1 MILLNIFLWHFI
13 FKVAQKIKNSL
24 DLKIITIKNNKVMNF
39 DFKTLKIGKIFQKMK
54 KERNHSQEISI

>member
-1 MILLNIFLWHFI
+1 
-13 FKVAQKIKNSL
+13 
-24 DLKIITIKNNKVMNF
+24 MNF